1 MRDDAKLFKP
11 FGRNRIKR
19 KSYFFVCDGVNLNQI
34 TNEKN
39 LPQLSLSETGSPAI
53 NISEVNR
60 EGITRVL
67 FSRDPLLLEYLA
79 NTFFDSHIETSEDGR
94 VELVPN
100 TSVYKC
106 PVCKNEYYI
115 NLSVSTTYRYCSG
128 TKKNPHETCNTNP
141 LNWNPILTQ
150 TGIYTLLGKTG
161 GAMNTNIATANFGKL
176 TSDIKANLTLDDRL
190 MNSAFGLA
198 LGILATLIGN
208 PKMYINPKLIEERTF
223 DDVFNASF
231 DMIFLIN
238 MTTNILSNS
247 TKGKHMEA
255 VKEAAENKI
264 RTESEVQHRWDYPMP
279 TKMNE
284 SKSLR
289 ERIGN
294 IMGN

>member
-1 MRDDAKLFKP
+1 M
-11 FGRNRIKR
+11 
-19 KSYFFVCDGVNLNQI
+19 NQPI
-34 TNEKN
+34 PKENM
-39 LPQLSLSETGSPAI
+39 PQMSESGAPSI

-79 NTFFDSHIETSEDGR
+79 NTFYDSHIETSEGGR

-100 TSVYKC
+100 TSLYKC
-106 PVCKNEYYI
+106 PVKTCGMEYNV
-115 NLSVSTTYRYCSG
+115 NLSITTTYRYCSG
-128 TKKNPHETCNTNP
+128 TKKNPHETCTTTP
-141 LNWNPILTQ
+141 MNWNPILTQ
-150 TGIYTLLGKTG
+150 TGIYTLLGETG

-208 PKMYINPKLIEERTF
+208 PKMYINPTLIKERTF
-223 DDVFNASF
+223 DEVFNASF

-264 RTESEVQHRWDYPMP
+264 RTESEVQHRWDYPVP
-279 TKMNE
+279 TQMNE

-294 IMGN
+294 IMG